1 MKMIAIEAATKSA
14 GRNLSAGAVAY
25 CETGAGLRIEQ
36 SIAYMAQHLD
46 KPLQVATLA
55 QRASVSPSH
64 YFALFRRQTG
74 SAPIGYFIRLRMQR
88 ARDLL
93 DVTAASVK
101 EIAATLGYN
110 DPFYFSRVFKS
121 VNQIAPSEYRVM
133 SKERNEALRNA
144 ASPPVPPA
152 SAGQLA
158 PGPARRRS
166 QSPVLEPLARTGQ
179 NGSAQFSHQKNKYG
193 KNRSIFHSATADLC
207 HNK

>member
-1 MKMIAIEAATKSA
+1 MKMITIEAATKGA
-14 GRNLSAGAVAY
+14 GPNLSAGAVEY
-25 CETGAGLRIEQ
+25 CGTGTVLRIEQ

-46 KPLQVATLA
+46 QPLQVATLA
-55 QRASVSPSH
+55 ALANISPSH
-64 YFALFRRQTG
+64 FFALFKRRIG
-74 SAPIGYFIRLRMQR
+74 SAPMDYFTRLRMQR

-133 SKERNEALRNA
+133 SKERNEALRSA

-152 SAGQLA
+152 PAGQLA
-158 PGPARRRS
+158 PGPARQRS

-193 KNRSIFHSATADLC
+193 KNRSIFHSTTTDLY

>member
-14 GRNLSAGAVAY
+14 GPNFSAGPVAY
-25 CETGAGLRIEQ
+25 CKTGTGLRIEQ

-93 DVTAASVK
+93 DITAASVK

-133 SKERNEALRNA
+133 SKERNEALRSA

-152 SAGQLA
+152 PAGQLA
-158 PGPARRRS
+158 PSPATRRS

-179 NGSAQFSHQKNKYG
+179 NGNANFFHQKYKYS
-193 KNRSIFHSATADLC
+193 KNRSIFHSTTTDLC